1 MSLLSSLPPVIQPQ
15 PFQALESAPAQ
26 EQADQKED
34 SGKIIV
40 IHSKDVSSE
49 ERKIFQFWGKVLVW
63 DSRYINIPIEKLP
76 SFDYLFIDMRL
87 KEARYALGSIN
98 LSSYRTVAYVPWYHK
113 EEKFIDQ
120 LADMALTSFPL
131 RAISKEDFDRQL
143 LNEKVR
149 SPSIARSFLSMFLPC
164 LSA

>member
-1 MSLLSSLPPVIQPQ
+1 MSLLSSLPPVIHPIPLHDAPEPEPAEPVHQ
-15 PFQALESAPAQ
+15 ES
-26 EQADQKED
+26 K
-34 SGKIIV
+34 GKIIV

-49 ERKIFQFWGKVLVW
+49 ERKIFQFWGKVLLW

-76 SFDYLFIDMRL
+76 YFDYLFIDMRL

-98 LSSYRTVAYVPWYHK
+98 LASYSTVAYVPWYHK
-113 EEKFIDQ
+113 EEKFIDR

-143 LNEKVR
+143 LNEKLR
-149 SPSIARSFLSMFLPC
+149 APSIARSFLSMFLPC

>member
-15 PFQALESAPAQ
+15 QFHDAPAN
-26 EQADQKED
+26 EPAEHKEHN
-34 SGKIIV
+34 GKIIV

-63 DSRYINIPIEKLP
+63 DSRYINLPLEKLP
-76 SFDYLFIDMRL
+76 YFDYLFIDMRV
-87 KEARYALGSIN
+87 KDARYALGAIN
-98 LSSYRTVAYVPWYHK
+98 LSSYSTVAYVPWYHK
-113 EEKFIDQ
+113 DEKFIDQ
-120 LADMALTSFPL
+120 LAAMALTSFPL

-143 LNEKVR
+143 LTEKVR
-149 SPSIARSFLSMFLPC
+149 APSIARSFLSMFLPC

>member
-15 PFQALESAPAQ
+15 PFHALDAAPVQDHAEEKQ
-26 EQADQKED
+26 PC
-34 SGKIIV
+34 GKIIV

-63 DSRYINIPIEKLP
+63 DSRYINIPLEKLP
-76 SFDYLFIDMRL
+76 YFDYLFIDMRL
-87 KEARYALGSIN
+87 KDARYALGSIN
-98 LSSYRTVAYVPWYHK
+98 LSSYSTVAYVPWYHK
-113 EEKFIDQ
+113 EERFIEQ
-120 LADMALTSFPL
+120 LAAMAMTSFPL

-143 LNEKVR
+143 LCEKVR
-149 SPSIARSFLSMFLPC
+149 SPSIARSFLAAFLPC

>member
-15 PFQALESAPAQ
+15 PFHALDAAPAQ
-26 EQADQKED
+26 DHAEPKE
-34 SGKIIV
+34 SNGKIIV

-49 ERKIFQFWGKVLVW
+49 ERKIFQFWGKVLIW
-63 DSRYINIPIEKLP
+63 DSRYINIPLEKLP
-76 SFDYLFIDMRL
+76 YFDYLFIDMRL

-98 LSSYRTVAYVPWYHK
+98 ISAYSTCAYVPWYHK
-113 EEKFIDQ
+113 DEKFIDQ
-120 LADMALTSFPL
+120 LAAMALTSFPL

-143 LNEKVR
+143 LCEKVR
-149 SPSIARSFLSMFLPC
+149 APSIARSFLSMFLPC

>member
-1 MSLLSSLPPVIQPQ
+1 MSLLANLPPVIQPQ
-15 PFQALESAPAQ
+15 QFHDAPEPAPA
-26 EQADQKED
+26 EAKE
-34 SGKIIV
+34 SNGKIIV

-63 DSRYINIPIEKLP
+63 DSRYINLPFEKLP
-76 SFDYLFIDMRL
+76 YFDYLFIDLRL
-87 KEARYALGSIN
+87 KDARYALGSIN
-98 LSSYRTVAYVPWYHK
+98 LSAYRTVAYVPWYHK

-120 LADMALTSFPL
+120 LSALALTSFPL

-143 LNEKVR
+143 LNEKVHA
-149 SPSIARSFLSMFLPC
+149 PSIARSFLSMFLPC